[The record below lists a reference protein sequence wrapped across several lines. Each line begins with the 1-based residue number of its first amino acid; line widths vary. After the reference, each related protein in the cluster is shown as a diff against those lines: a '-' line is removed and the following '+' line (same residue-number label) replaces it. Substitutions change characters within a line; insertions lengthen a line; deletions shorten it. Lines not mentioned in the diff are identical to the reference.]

1 MSGQL
6 AYRCARVPAASTAI
20 KRFFCASLRRDG
32 RIGPRGPV
40 IFRYNDFLYPG
51 GVVNSVQVLFA
62 EIRGYGDYGVAAT
75 ELWSEL
81 LYSGQDCSGASPNK
95 QVIISNERKTSF
107 NRSFFLHCDNSIRI
121 GEVRKLWSHTR
132 ANARDVSFAGP
143 ASERDRA
150 YWFDGHNFDP
160 WEFCPK
166 SFRDPG
172 QGTGSAAPDKNPIDL
187 VKFARNLICRLL
199 GMNILV
205 GYVSILIEPD
215 CVGLRSQYLI
225 DFL

>member
-1 MSGQL
+1 M
-6 AYRCARVPAASTAI
+6 
-20 KRFFCASLRRDG
+20 
-32 RIGPRGPV
+32 GPRGPV

-62 EIRGYGDYGVAAT
+62 EIRGYGDYDVAAA
-75 ELWSEL
+75 ELGSEL

-107 NRSFFLHCDNSIRI
+107 NRSFFLHCEDSIRI

-132 ANARDVSFAGP
+132 ANARNVSFAGP
-143 ASERDRA
+143 AAERDRA
-150 YWFDGHNFDP
+150 YWFDGHNFDL

-199 GMNILV
+199 GVNILV

-215 CVGLRSQYLI
+215 RVGLRSHYLI